1 MNASEPDYGILSVDR
16 PAQNDLRRRN
26 VMLRL
31 KHSALPL
38 VALVISL
45 VMVAAAAVAPL
56 TAIASNGGV
65 GGP

>member
-1 MNASEPDYGILSVDR
+1 
-16 PAQNDLRRRN
+16 
-26 VMLRL
+26 MLRL